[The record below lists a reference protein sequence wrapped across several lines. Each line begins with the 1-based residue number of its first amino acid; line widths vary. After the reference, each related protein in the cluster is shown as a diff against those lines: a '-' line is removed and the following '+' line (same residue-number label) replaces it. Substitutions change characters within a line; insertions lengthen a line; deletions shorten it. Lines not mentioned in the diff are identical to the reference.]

1 MKPQLLKIHR
11 WITLAFAIPL
21 TVVILSGLLLSIEP
35 ILQDRTLSG
44 RIVPLDAVEAA
55 LKRHDP
61 DGKANSLTM
70 RAWEGTISLGRGGP
84 RVAIADAAEVPPD
97 RVLWS
102 DVLTTARR
110 LHEALLLDLGWLV
123 TASTVAMTIS
133 MVLGVLMG
141 LPYMRNTLGGW
152 HRVTAWALL
161 PLLFLSSLTGLAIAW
176 GITFAAAPPA
186 ARGAPV
192 PLAEAVRIVSRSHDL
207 ASVVWIRPQGGA
219 LRARIYD
226 GREARVFIVTRDGL
240 VTQPRNWPRAL
251 HEGNWAG
258 AISGGLNVIVSLAFA
273 LLMATGLLIW
283 GRRSLRRR
291 RRGSVGAAA

>member
-1 MKPQLLKIHR
+1 MKPYLLKIHR

-35 ILQDRTLSG
+35 ILQDRTLGG
-44 RIVPLDAVEAA
+44 RSVSLDAVEAA
-55 LKRHDP
+55 LQRHDP
-61 DGKANSLTM
+61 AGKANALTI
-70 RAWEGTISLGRGGP
+70 RAWEGTLSLGRGGP
-84 RVAIADAAEVPPD
+84 RVAIGDAAEVPPD

-110 LHEALLLDLGWLV
+110 LHETLLLDLRWLV
-123 TASTVAMTIS
+123 TASTVAMTVS
-133 MVLGVLMG
+133 MVLGVMMG
-141 LPYMRNTLGGW
+141 LPFVRNTLGGW
-152 HRVTAWALL
+152 HRVTAWGLL
-161 PLLFLSSLTGLAIAW
+161 PLLFLSTLTGLALSW

-192 PLAEAVRIVSRSHDL
+192 ALAEAVRIVARSHDL

-219 LRARIYD
+219 MRARVYD
-226 GREARVFIVTRDGL
+226 GREARVFTVTRDGL
-240 VTQPRNWPRAL
+240 VAQPRNWPRAL

-258 AISGGLNVIVSLAFA
+258 AVSGGLNVLVSLAFA

-283 GRRSLRRR
+283 GRRSWRRR
-291 RRGSVGAAA
+291 RRGGLAAA